1 MELLKK
7 LPVAAIVALIV
18 TLAGIA
24 PANAQE
30 AKDEFQQLVEDCQA
44 ELDYSPEGSL
54 DRVID
59 EAITPDDWEDT
70 VFETGEKIDC
80 TVTQGVLHPV
90 KALSAGASEFWGDPV
105 GDFTKAVLE
114 GNNQAL
120 QTCLLYTSPSPR
132 DS

>member
-44 ELDYSPEGSL
+44 ELDYSPRE
-54 DRVID
+54 
-59 EAITPDDWEDT
+59 
-70 VFETGEKIDC
+70 
-80 TVTQGVLHPV
+80 H
-90 KALSAGASEFWGDPV
+90 
-105 GDFTKAVLE
+105 
-114 GNNQAL
+114 
-120 QTCLLYTSPSPR
+120 
-132 DS
+132 

>member
-7 LPVAAIVALIV
+7 LPIAALVALIA

-54 DRVID
+54 DRKID
-59 EAITPDDWEDT
+59 EAITQTIGKTP
-70 VFETGEKIDC
+70 FSKHSKSL
-80 TVTQGVLHPV
+80 TVTSL
-90 KALSAGASEFWGDPV
+90 KA
-105 GDFTKAVLE
+105 
-114 GNNQAL
+114 
-120 QTCLLYTSPSPR
+120 
-132 DS
+132 